1 MRSLLRASLVLSS
14 LALVLSHSPQSL
26 PRRKTLA
33 FGPVHP
39 HARFSIPPEAQV
51 SLSAL
56 GESSDPIEVARS
68 FVGTLTRDLDKSST
82 FTIREDSYTDDRTGV
97 SHVYVKQIINGLEVA
112 DGDINLNIKNGR
124 VISYGDSVCAVR
136 TVIGSLSV
144 EYLG

>member
-1 MRSLLRASLVLSS
+1 MVI
-14 LALVLSHSPQSL
+14 SHSPQSL

-39 HARFSIPPEAQV
+39 HARFSSPEPQV

-68 FVGTLTRDLDKSST
+68 FVAILTRDLEKSST

-97 SHVYVKQIINGLEVA
+97 SHVYVRQIINGLEVV

-124 VISYGDSVCAVR
+124 VISYGDSVCAV
-136 TVIGSLSV
+136 
-144 EYLG
+144 